1 MSRSTL
7 ALAIAAAIVTQQ
19 AAAAG
24 FLEDSSVRL
33 DARNFYLKQDFD
45 NNATDLEQ
53 WGQGFVLNARSGFTE
68 GALGFGLDAQG
79 LLGIKLHSDAPDNS
93 SQLFPLDGDE
103 PADQFSKLGLTAKA
117 RVGKTEAR
125 IGTLQPRLPVVISN
139 DGRLL
144 PQTFEGAQLTSKD
157 LEGLTL
163 TAGLLDKARGRA
175 SSDRTGLASKG
186 GREESDFLFAG
197 GDYAISKDLTA
208 QYYYGGLDD
217 YYQQHFV
224 GLRHAVALGS
234 GKLATDLRYFD
245 TAAEGANQDRKAGY
259 GAKIDNQLW
268 SALFSYRLAGHT
280 LTAGYQQSRGDT
292 DFGQLNQSGLAG
304 KGAGGASNYLIT
316 ERFINNFGRAGE
328 DTWLAQYG
336 YDFGQLGLKGL
347 SASVLYQKGEW
358 DNAANVTQSEW
369 ERDIQVGYT
378 VADGALKGLGVQW
391 RNGVLRS
398 DGSAAQDHNRLTI
411 SYSLVLL

>member
-79 LLGIKLHSDAPDNS
+79 LLGIQLHSDAPDNS

-175 SSDRTGLASKG
+175 
-186 GREESDFLFAG
+186 
-197 GDYAISKDLTA
+197 
-208 QYYYGGLDD
+208 
-217 YYQQHFV
+217 
-224 GLRHAVALGS
+224 
-234 GKLATDLRYFD
+234 
-245 TAAEGANQDRKAGY
+245 
-259 GAKIDNQLW
+259 
-268 SALFSYRLAGHT
+268 
-280 LTAGYQQSRGDT
+280 
-292 DFGQLNQSGLAG
+292 
-304 KGAGGASNYLIT
+304 
-316 ERFINNFGRAGE
+316 
-328 DTWLAQYG
+328 
-336 YDFGQLGLKGL
+336 
-347 SASVLYQKGEW
+347 
-358 DNAANVTQSEW
+358 
-369 ERDIQVGYT
+369 
-378 VADGALKGLGVQW
+378 
-391 RNGVLRS
+391 
-398 DGSAAQDHNRLTI
+398 
-411 SYSLVLL
+411 